1 MCVCRQSVCSGCG
14 CLSPCIRLLSP
25 PGLLAF
31 QGSPSSC
38 PAFSVSRLKVD
49 ALVDKGGTL
58 QDLVQPQMLPEASLL
73 LPLPFFPPFPPSLP
87 FPFSLPPKAG
97 VPGGGTCQSLAVP
110 LPLPAQ
116 GAAPPGSQVFGSQET
131 LQAPGEA
138 VKLRT
143 PQTPLRSPGEYI
155 WEDLGG
161 AVLSWVQKHRGPLGQ
176 GRDKDEM
183 EMGVDSGEG
192 RWPGRGLEA
201 KRAL

>member
-1 MCVCRQSVCSGCG
+1 M
-14 CLSPCIRLLSP
+14 
-25 PGLLAF
+25 
-31 QGSPSSC
+31 
-38 PAFSVSRLKVD
+38 D

-73 LPLPFFPPFPPSLP
+73 LPLPFFPPYPPSLS
-87 FPFSLPPKAG
+87 FPSSLPPKAG

-131 LQAPGEA
+131 LQAPGET

-143 PQTPLRSPGEYI
+143 PQTPLRSHGEYI
-155 WEDLGG
+155 WEGLGG
-161 AVLSWVQKHRGPLGQ
+161 AVLSWVQKQQSPLGQ